1 MHFRK
6 NKNKFRR
13 SRARW
18 KIKLDSR
25 KNRVGKR
32 GPRAVVVVKWL
43 VRSPSSPM
51 IRVRISLMPTVI
63 SVKIVFVRRENKQK
77 EADVDLFL
85 SKILKTLFVIFAA
98 TPFRIN

>member
-1 MHFRK
+1 M
-6 NKNKFRR
+6 
-13 SRARW
+13 
-18 KIKLDSR
+18 
-25 KNRVGKR
+25 
-32 GPRAVVVVKWL
+32 VVVKW
-43 VRSPSSPM
+43 SACWPSSPM